1 MMYPM
6 RPLGDLERQVM
17 DRLWD
22 ADRPMSVRDV
32 LALLDNQD
40 LAYTTVMTVLDRLGR
55 KQLVTRVR
63 DGRAFLY
70 SPANAREEL
79 TSELMNAALDGA
91 GRDRTAALVHFTEN
105 VSPEEA
111 AAMRAVLM
119 RIEAKELPST

>member
-1 MMYPM
+1 M
-6 RPLGDLERQVM
+6 RTLGELERQVM

-22 ADRPMSVRDV
+22 AGKPMSVRDV

-55 KQLVTRVR
+55 KNLVTRTR

-79 TSELMNAALDGA
+79 TSELMNAALDSA

-111 AAMRAVLM
+111 AAMRAALE
-119 RIEAKELPST
+119 RIEAKERPPT